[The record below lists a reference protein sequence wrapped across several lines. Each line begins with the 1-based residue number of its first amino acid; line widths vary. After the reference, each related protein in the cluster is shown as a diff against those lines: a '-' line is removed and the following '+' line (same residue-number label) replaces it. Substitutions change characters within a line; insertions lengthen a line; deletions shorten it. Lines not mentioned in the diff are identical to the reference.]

1 LCKRIM
7 FHGTGFIA
15 FIFIL
20 LPFCCCRYVE
30 IKSTPQ
36 PSPPPDDYFQHYN
49 LAYEQYLKDVVAA
62 LESDP
67 AFAERLRAATPE
79 EIHSGKIAEALNFV
93 DHNVRT
99 KLNQIK
105 LIELE
110 RLRKALEKKRDHENG
125 FAAMLEHID
134 HNKDTF
140 DSADLQLL
148 IRKTSKD
155 MDMLDQRQH
164 QEYKEHEMK
173 EELEYRRKLEN
184 MSPEERKLAEEK
196 RNEEIQKRKNKKLKH
211 PGSKGQLEEVWEEVD
226 KLPKDAF
233 DMNTFFHLHDTNDD
247 GYLDIL
253 ELEALFQ
260 KELDRVYGNDHAI
273 EKEEEL
279 ARLRKHVVEEM
290 DKNHDGLISL
300 SEFLGEE
307 KSPDFQDN
315 NDWSVLDPAEAFSE
329 DELRAYEIQ
338 WKKENGYDVIDE
350 ANKVQH
356 AGMDIPPKPAVPQ
369 HGVPSQQTGSAPGN
383 FQPQAPGS
391 QQQLLQQQQQQQ
403 QQPPPPQQQQQQQ
416 QQQQYMESAVPLQQP
431 VYQQGHGVPVY
442 QVPASGVQGNIPPGQ
457 YQVNQHMPTG
467 QFQAYQNM
475 PAGQFQANPAQ
486 YQQAGASATGGFQAN
501 PSQYSQP
508 NIPPAQQ
515 NQFQA
520 QMHGIPQPPNQ
531 QQNVGNFQQGNAHM
545 EQQPYLQQKMPDNV
559 ATQAQGNPAF
569 INNPASVNNQLPP
582 YHHASGQQQQNQ
594 QFQHVPSP
602 AGVGQQQNFHNP
614 GH

>member
-1 LCKRIM
+1 
-7 FHGTGFIA
+7 
-15 FIFIL
+15 
-20 LPFCCCRYVE
+20 
-30 IKSTPQ
+30 
-36 PSPPPDDYFQHYN
+36 
-49 LAYEQYLKDVVAA
+49 
-62 LESDP
+62 
-67 AFAERLRAATPE
+67 
-79 EIHSGKIAEALNFV
+79 
-93 DHNVRT
+93 
-99 KLNQIK
+99 
-105 LIELE
+105 
-110 RLRKALEKKRDHENG
+110 
-125 FAAMLEHID
+125 MLEHID

-140 DSADLQLL
+140 DSADLQML

-155 MDMLDQRQH
+155 MDMLDQQQH

-290 DKNHDGLISL
+290 DKNHDSLISL

-369 HGVPSQQTGSAPGN
+369 HGVPSQQTGIP
-383 FQPQAPGS
+383 
-391 QQQLLQQQQQQQ
+391 Q
-403 QQPPPPQQQQQQQ
+403 QQPI
-416 QQQQYMESAVPLQQP
+416 
-431 VYQQGHGVPVY
+431 YQQGHGAPVY
-442 QVPASGVQGNIPPGQ
+442 QVPASGIQGNVPPGQ
-457 YQVNQHMPTG
+457 YQVNQHIPTG
-467 QFQAYQNM
+467 QFQAYPNM

-486 YQQAGASATGGFQAN
+486 YQQAGASATGGFQAS

-515 NQFQA
+515 NQFHS

-531 QQNVGNFQQGNAHM
+531 QQHVDNFQQGNAHM
-545 EQQPYLQQKMPDNV
+545 EQQPYHQQKLPDNV
-559 ATQAQGNPAF
+559 VAHAQGNPGF

-602 AGVGQQQNFHNP
+602 AGVGQQQNFPNP

>member
-1 LCKRIM
+1 M

-36 PSPPPDDYFQHYN
+36 PSPPPPDDYFQHYN

-140 DSADLQLL
+140 DSADLQML

-155 MDMLDQRQH
+155 MDMLDQQQH

-290 DKNHDGLISL
+290 DKNHDSLISL

-356 AGMDIPPKPAVPQ
+356 PANWKCTRKFSATSTWKSATAAAAATTAAATPTTTTTTATTSTTVHGKCSSTAATSLSAGPWGPCLSSSCFGYPREC
-369 HGVPSQQTGSAPGN
+369 S
-383 FQPQAPGS
+383 
-391 QQQLLQQQQQQQ
+391 
-403 QQPPPPQQQQQQQ
+403 
-416 QQQQYMESAVPLQQP
+416 
-431 VYQQGHGVPVY
+431 
-442 QVPASGVQGNIPPGQ
+442 PGQ
-457 YQVNQHMPTG
+457 YQVNQHIPTG

-486 YQQAGASATGGFQAN
+486 YQQAGASATGGFQAS

-515 NQFQA
+515 NQFHS

-531 QQNVGNFQQGNAHM
+531 QQHVDNFQQGNAHM
-545 EQQPYLQQKMPDNV
+545 EQQPYHQQKLPDNV
-559 ATQAQGNPAF
+559 VAHAQGNPGF

>member
-1 LCKRIM
+1 MLSHFSIQY
-7 FHGTGFIA
+7 T
-15 FIFIL
+15 L
-20 LPFCCCRYVE
+20 LTSFLFVNASCHTSFKDFALLLVLL
-30 IKSTPQ
+30 K
-36 PSPPPDDYFQHYN
+36 HYN

-140 DSADLQLL
+140 DSADLQML

-155 MDMLDQRQH
+155 MDMLDQQQH

-290 DKNHDGLISL
+290 DKNHDSLISL

-383 FQPQAPGS
+383 FQPQAPGI
-391 QQQLLQQQQQQQ
+391 
-403 QQPPPPQQQQQQQ
+403 
-416 QQQQYMESAVPLQQP
+416 PLQQP
-431 VYQQGHGVPVY
+431 IYQQGHGAPVY
-442 QVPASGVQGNIPPGQ
+442 QVPASGIQGNVPPGQ
-457 YQVNQHMPTG
+457 YQVNQHIPTG

-486 YQQAGASATGGFQAN
+486 YQQAGASATGGFQAS

-515 NQFQA
+515 NQFHS

-531 QQNVGNFQQGNAHM
+531 QQHVDNFQQGNAHM
-545 EQQPYLQQKMPDNV
+545 EQQPYHQQKLPDNV
-559 ATQAQGNPAF
+559 VAHAQGNPGF

-602 AGVGQQQNFHNP
+602 AGVGQQQNFPNP

>member
-196 RNEEIQKRKNKKLKH
+196 RNEEIQKKKNKKLKH

-329 DELRAYEIQ
+329 DELREYEIQ

-391 QQQLLQQQQQQQ
+391 QQQLLQQQQLQRQP
-403 QQPPPPQQQQQQQ
+403 PPPPQQQQQQQ
-416 QQQQYMESAVPLQQP
+416 QHQYMENAVPLQQP

-442 QVPASGVQGNIPPGQ
+442 QVPASGVQGNVPPGQ
-457 YQVNQHMPTG
+457 YQINQNMPTG

-486 YQQAGASATGGFQAN
+486 YQQAGASATGGFQASL
-501 PSQYSQP
+501 SQYSQP

-515 NQFQA
+515 NQFHS

-531 QQNVGNFQQGNAHM
+531 QQQNVGNFQQGNTHT
-545 EQQPYLQQKMPDNV
+545 EQQPYLQQKLPDDV
-559 ATQAQGNPAF
+559 AAQAQGNPAF

-582 YHHASGQQQQNQ
+582 YHPASGQQQQNQ

>member
-1 LCKRIM
+1 MLSQFGIQYVLHKY
-7 FHGTGFIA
+7 TDIA
-15 FIFIL
+15 DIIFICKYK
-20 LPFCCCRYVE
+20 LPYVVQGFRVFACFVE
-30 IKSTPQ
+30 SC
-36 PSPPPDDYFQHYN
+36 HYN

-329 DELRAYEIQ
+329 DELREYEIQ

-383 FQPQAPGS
+383 FQPQAPGI
-391 QQQLLQQQQQQQ
+391 
-403 QQPPPPQQQQQQQ
+403 
-416 QQQQYMESAVPLQQP
+416 PLQQP

-442 QVPASGVQGNIPPGQ
+442 QVPASGVQGNVPPGQ
-457 YQVNQHMPTG
+457 YQINQNMPTG

-486 YQQAGASATGGFQAN
+486 YQQAGASATGGFQASL
-501 PSQYSQP
+501 SQYSQP

-515 NQFQA
+515 NQFHS

-531 QQNVGNFQQGNAHM
+531 QQQNVGNFQQGNTHT
-545 EQQPYLQQKMPDNV
+545 EQQPYLQQKLPDDV
-559 ATQAQGNPAF
+559 AAQAQGNPAF

-582 YHHASGQQQQNQ
+582 YHPASGQQQQNQ